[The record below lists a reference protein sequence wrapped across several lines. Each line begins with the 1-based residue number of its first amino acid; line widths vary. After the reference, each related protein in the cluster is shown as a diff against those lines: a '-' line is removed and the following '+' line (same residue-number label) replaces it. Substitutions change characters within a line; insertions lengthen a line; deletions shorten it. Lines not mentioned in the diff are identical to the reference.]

1 MAQRT
6 VTIGSAVGL
15 HARPASLFVRAAT
28 ATGLHVTIARDGE
41 DTAHPVEAD
50 SILAVMGLGA
60 RHGERVVLQADGDGA
75 DDALD
80 RLADLLSQDLDHAE

>member
-1 MAQRT
+1 VDAN
-6 VTIGSAVGL
+6 
-15 HARPASLFVRAAT
+15 
-28 ATGLHVTIARDGE
+28 
-41 DTAHPVEAD
+41 

-80 RLADLLSQDLDHAE
+80 RLAALLSQDLDHAE

>member
-1 MAQRT
+1 M
-6 VTIGSAVGL
+6 
-15 HARPASLFVRAAT
+15 
-28 ATGLHVTIARDGE
+28 TIARDGA
-41 DTAHPVEAD
+41 DTADPVDAD

-80 RLADLLSQDLDHAE
+80 RLAALLSQDLDHAE